1 MSTDSIYKRLC
12 SSGNFVENNSIDTMI
27 VIETFLNTLIRV
39 DLMAEEK
46 NITVNNRQ
54 YTIALNDQTQL
65 NAMKLRRL
73 YQQSYSDMDSFDEV
87 SSEISNTINNLLK
100 KSVTPDVLEE
110 DMDGAVQQILKMY
123 EKKTKK

>member
-1 MSTDSIYKRLC
+1 
-12 SSGNFVENNSIDTMI
+12 MI